1 MAMFDAKVPAPA
13 PADVGTSTKYFL
25 RFADYDRRVLLIY
38 SGEPLGLLADAL
50 PRSFQNPTTRR
61 EIATR
66 HVPPRPTCGSNKHT
80 PLRHLTR
87 CHVGQSTHPHEAVK
101 TTVKKGNGNL
111 GGEKVVAQQK
121 RGEPQ
126 RVPRLDDSGTRV
138 VRHGPDPGE
147 KQRSEQKIKLGEK
160 RLLGYDG

>member
-1 MAMFDAKVPAPA
+1 M
-13 PADVGTSTKYFL
+13 
-25 RFADYDRRVLLIY
+25 
-38 SGEPLGLLADAL
+38 
-50 PRSFQNPTTRR
+50 
-61 EIATR
+61 
-66 HVPPRPTCGSNKHT
+66 
-80 PLRHLTR
+80 
-87 CHVGQSTHPHEAVK
+87 
-101 TTVKKGNGNL
+101 VKKGNGNL